1 MSCKN
6 NTRES
11 VNLFYQPLI
20 PDNVHYLD
28 SSESKHATRVLRL
41 KAGDAIVITDGL
53 GTRYRARITKADVQQ
68 CSFAIEE
75 QIREP
80 ARNFFIHVAIAP
92 TKNPDRIEW
101 FVEKAVELGI
111 DGITLITCEHSER
124 SRINTERLHNIAV
137 SAMKQSLTLTLPVIS
152 GPLPV
157 TEVIHHHK
165 ETSKFIAHV
174 DALNPDH
181 LQDMAAPGSSYLVLI
196 GPEGDF
202 SNNELAAAADH
213 HFSKVSLGTR
223 RLRTETAG
231 LAACH
236 ILNLINTK

>member
-1 MSCKN
+1 
-6 NTRES
+6 

-20 PDNVHYLD
+20 PDNVHHLD
-28 SSESKHATRVLRL
+28 STESKHATRVLRL
-41 KAGDAIVITDGL
+41 KAGDAIDITDGL
-53 GTRYRARITKADVQQ
+53 GTRYRARITNADVQQ
-68 CSFAIEE
+68 CSFTIEE
-75 QIREP
+75 QVREP

-101 FVEKAVELGI
+101 FVEKAVEFGI
-111 DGITLITCEHSER
+111 DAITLITCEHSER
-124 SRINTERLHNIAV
+124 SRINTERLHKIAV
-137 SAMKQSLTLTLPVIS
+137 SAMKQSLKLTLPVIS

-157 TEVIHHHK
+157 TEVIHRQK
-165 ETSKFIAHV
+165 EPSKFIAHV

-181 LQDMAAPGSSYLVLI
+181 LQHIAASGSRYLVLI

-202 SNNELAAAADH
+202 SSNELAAAADK
-213 HFSKVSLGTR
+213 HFSKVSLGNS

-236 ILNLINTK
+236 ILNLVNTK